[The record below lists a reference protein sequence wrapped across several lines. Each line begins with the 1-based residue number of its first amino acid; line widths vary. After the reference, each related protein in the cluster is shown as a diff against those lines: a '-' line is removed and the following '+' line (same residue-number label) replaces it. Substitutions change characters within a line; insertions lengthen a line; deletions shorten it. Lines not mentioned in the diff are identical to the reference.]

1 MSVELQQYKSVKKAK
16 ITLMLKAGAE
26 AWVYS
31 SMKHL
36 KSINIIF
43 KEWKTSIRLI
53 INNEELLN
61 KYKILIFLF

>member
-53 INNEELLN
+53 INNKELLN